1 MGVGAR
7 AIFGLL
13 ALVAAGT
20 ALFYADRVFFDL
32 PVYTA
37 AEAGHLISALYGP
50 ALAARPELFPDL
62 VQRHEPAFD
71 LLVRS
76 VTYVTQ
82 NLVQW
87 LRFGG
92 GLAYLAG
99 LACVF
104 LGVRRSLD
112 GRHALAFALLALAYP
127 YYRFAF
133 AVLPAGWTAGLI
145 GLAVLATA
153 RIYFSRP
160 VAHATAVG
168 AIAGVLAM
176 MGPHGLPLVAA
187 FLLLA
192 LADLLLGR
200 RDAKIFA
207 GRITVFVVALLA
219 GANLVQLA
227 ANQPLDAPFSGF
239 LDPRYFKLAGGL
251 APQAAT
257 AGGHAL
263 VVMTTAGLMLAGV
276 PALTG
281 LLRIEL
287 RWRWTRKRGRFH
299 LEPLEAAF
307 LLLALTLVGT
317 LAAVALLAVADG
329 ADPTRVWGR
338 QVEFFIPMLWLA
350 TAPFL
355 GEFERGGGRWWRLAM
370 TLTTLIGLGGF
381 TACVLTG
388 AQARAW
394 DAAALNAFAREP
406 AFILPV
412 AAAVVGLAALA
423 MLVPRWRLAPV
434 WIAAFVALGVAST
447 ATDAWWRSR
456 ETPSRNAL
464 VTETSAADALVS
476 GRQGAVAVIAADPA
490 KAKLVYWRLRA
501 RPHVVVIGAPSAAQ
515 LAPCD
520 TVVAHRLTSLGP
532 GWRVLLR
539 GREIS
544 VFARDGATTPLLRS
558 QAQGGGGLLS
568 APGSG

>member
-1 MGVGAR
+1 MGLGAR

-32 PVYTA
+32 PVYVA
-37 AEAGHLISALYGP
+37 AEAGHLISALYRP
-50 ALAARPELFPDL
+50 ALDARPELFPDL
-62 VQRHEPAFD
+62 AQRREPAFD
-71 LLVRS
+71 LIVRA

-87 LRFGG
+87 LRVGG

-104 LGVRRSLD
+104 LSVRRSLD
-112 GRHALAFALLALAYP
+112 RRHALAFALLALAYP

-145 GLAVLATA
+145 GLSVLATA

-160 VAHATAVG
+160 VAHAAAVG
-168 AIAGVLAM
+168 VIAGGLAM
-176 MGPHGLPLVAA
+176 MGPHGLPLGAA

-192 LADLLLGR
+192 VADLLLGR
-200 RDAKIFA
+200 RDAKIFV
-207 GRITVFVVALLA
+207 GRVVVFSVALLA
-219 GANLVQLA
+219 AANLVQLA

-239 LDPRYFKLAGGL
+239 LDPRYLKLAGGL
-251 APQAAT
+251 GPQAAT

-263 VVMTTAGLMLAGV
+263 VVMTTAALMLAGV

-317 LAAVALLAVADG
+317 LAAVTLLAIADG
-329 ADPTRVWGR
+329 ADAARVWGR
-338 QVEFFIPMLWLA
+338 QFEFFAPMLWLA
-350 TAPFL
+350 AAPFL

-370 TLTTLIGLGGF
+370 MLTTLIGLGGF
-381 TACVLTG
+381 TACILTG

-406 AFILPV
+406 DAVLPIAV
-412 AAAVVGLAALA
+412 AIVALAAGAILA
-423 MLVPRWRLAPV
+423 PRWRLSTV
-434 WIAAFVALGVAST
+434 WIACFVALGVASS
-447 ATDAWWRSR
+447 AVDAWQRDR

-464 VTETSAADALVS
+464 ATETAAADALVS
-476 GRQGAVAVIAADPA
+476 GRQGAVGVVAADPA
-490 KAKLVYWRLRA
+490 RAKLIYWRLRA
-501 RPHVVVIGAPSAAQ
+501 RPHVVVAGAPSAGQ
-515 LAPCD
+515 LASCD
-520 TVVAHRLTSLGP
+520 TVVAHKLDRLGP

-539 GREIS
+539 GREIT
-544 VFARDGATTPLLRS
+544 VFARDGATTPRLRP
-558 QAQGGGGLLS
+558 QAAGGGGLLS
-568 APGSG
+568 EPGSG